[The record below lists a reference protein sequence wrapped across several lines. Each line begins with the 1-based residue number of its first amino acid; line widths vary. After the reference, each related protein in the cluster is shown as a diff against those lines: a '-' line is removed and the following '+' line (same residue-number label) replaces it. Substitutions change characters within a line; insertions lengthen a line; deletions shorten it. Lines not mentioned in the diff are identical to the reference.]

1 MFDSYNR
8 HINYLRIS
16 VTDRCNLRCTYC
28 MPAEGIALMQHKDVL
43 TFEEIMEVVDAAIA
57 LGVDKIRLTGGEP
70 LVRKGI
76 TNLVQMIASKPAIHD
91 LGLTTNGQLLAQFAQ
106 PLKDAGLHRIN
117 ISLDTMN
124 PEKYHQITRGGDI
137 INVLNGIDA
146 SIKAGLSP
154 VKINCVISKSPSE
167 PDALEVAEYG
177 RKLGLQVRFI
187 RQMDLEKGEFYVV
200 DGGSGGDCSTCNRL
214 RLTSDGN
221 LRTCLFDDKEY
232 HLRGILRSPR
242 FDDAQLA
249 RVVRLACAGKPIG
262 ADLLKARKKGA
273 AVAHKHM
280 VGIGG

>member
-28 MPAEGIALMQHKDVL
+28 MPAEGIALMQHKDIL

-76 TNLVQMIASKPAIHD
+76 TNLVQMIASKPAIRD
-91 LGLTTNGQLLAQFAQ
+91 LGLTSNGQLLAQFAQ

-137 INVLNGIDA
+137 ENVLNGIDA

-187 RQMDLEKGEFYVV
+187 RQMDLEKGEFYIV

-214 RLTSDGN
+214 RLTANGMIKP
-221 LRTCLFDDKEY
+221 CLFNDMEY
-232 HLRGILRSPR
+232 N
-242 FDDAQLA
+242 
-249 RVVRLACAGKPIG
+249 VREH
-262 ADLLKARKKGA
+262 GA
-273 AVAHKHM
+273 AEALKLALGNKPSCGTINKH
-280 VGIGG
+280 GEFYNIGG